1 MYSII
6 TITIRVF
13 GSLGENFMKVRR
25 FKYFMLVFLITLCF
39 TALCGCF
46 DIDEFIVDMGLDDEE
61 TEANE
66 TYTVMVRETAGV
78 KIEEDCIKEVTDGKS
93 VTFKIKI
100 EEGYIYL
107 GNTADA
113 IYSEADG
120 TLHVKKVDAP
130 TTIDVIVIEK
140 SELYQVKVSKSVKES
155 VITFATG
162 SYGWMIEPEE
172 TTLIAQAPDGYS
184 FSGWSVGGYLDKGGT
199 FVSGDAEYTFTPHE
213 KITHIYANFVD
224 TAIYKIH
231 YNINAADGTINKSG
245 TATSL
250 STFTVEGKYNEMYAL
265 QQVLNENSNE
275 ATFTRK
281 GHYPIGYSTSPVGV
295 YNNIASVK
303 SIPGFVNM
311 GGACEVPTSEGSLD
325 LYVVWAKETA
335 SNKFTTQNVS
345 GGVSIKSYNGNDETV
360 VIPETI
366 NGKKVIKICSSAFKS
381 TSIKKVV
388 LPKSVTTIENSAFS
402 DAVNITELV
411 FFDSVTTVSDSS
423 FALDSQTQQHKIKTV
438 VLNAQ
443 KLPAYSGGVE
453 GSFCIKYY
461 RVRSLHSQGKK
472 KLIVV
477 AGSNVLNGLN
487 SHMLEK
493 NMDYEYEV
501 VNYGTNAGTQMVFYL
516 NVIANYIDEGDI
528 VVHAPEWDCYGPMGE
543 NQIQWKLFRANN
555 QCYDI
560 FREVDM
566 REYKG
571 FFNAW
576 QDFQIGKNGGN
587 AAYSQ
592 QEYQKASSMNKWG
605 DRLESRIQTSTKLSV
620 EHSYGTL
627 NINNFLVSNN
637 PSSQTQYDR
646 AQRLNLVNSRIKAK
660 GGTMVLSFATA
671 LYEAVIK
678 SIGDPGLLPSRYDD
692 LTQNCADALDY
703 PVISNVGT
711 YVFGMNYMYD
721 SEWHATYRGAN
732 ARTQYLTDDLN
743 RFFQLGGD
751 TWQTY
756 EQRERTK
763 QDPTNYPLTLTTW

>member
-13 GSLGENFMKVRR
+13 GSLGEIFMKVRR

-78 KIEEDCIKEVTDGKS
+78 KVEEEDCIKEVTDGKS

-113 IYSEADG
+113 TYSEADG

-130 TTIDVIVIEK
+130 ITIDVIVIEK

-172 TTLIAQAPDGYS
+172 TSLIAQAPDGYS

-250 STFTVEGKYNEMYAL
+250 STFTVEGKYNERHAL
-265 QQVLNENSNE
+265 QQVLNENSDK

-281 GHYPIGYSTSPVGV
+281 GHYPIGYSTSAVGI
-295 YNNIASVK
+295 YNNISSVK

-311 GGACEVPTSEGSLD
+311 GGACEVPISEGSLD

-345 GGVSIKSYNGNDETV
+345 GGVSISAYNGNDETV

-366 NGKKVIKICSSAFKS
+366 NGKKVIKISSSAFKS

-388 LPKSVTTIENSAFS
+388 LPKSVKTIENNAFS
-402 DAVNITELV
+402 QAVNIKELV

-487 SHMLEK
+487 SPMLEK
-493 NMDYEYEV
+493 NMNYEYEV

-571 FFNAW
+571 FFDAW
-576 QDFQIGKNGGN
+576 REFQIGAGN
-587 AAYSQ
+587 AAQTQ
-592 QEYQKASSMNKWG
+592 QEYQKSPSMNKWG
-605 DRLESRIQTSTKLSV
+605 DRLEDRTSTSTKINGYDL
-620 EHSYGTL
+620 T
-627 NINNFLVSNN
+627 NINTLLVSND
-637 PSSQTQYDR
+637 PSRITEYQR
-646 AQRLNLVNSRIKAK
+646 AQRLNLANDRIKAN
-660 GGTMVLSFATA
+660 GGTMVLSFGAA
-671 LYEAVIK
+671 LYDSVAMSV
-678 SIGDPGLLPSRYDD
+678 GDPSALPSKYDA
-692 LTQNCADALDY
+692 LTQNCANALNY

-711 YVFGMNYMYD
+711 YVFDMDYMYD
-721 SEWHATYRGAN
+721 SKWHATFRGAN

-743 RFFQLGGD
+743 RFFLLGGD
-751 TWQTY
+751 TWLTY
-756 EQRERTK
+756 KQRELTK
-763 QDPTNYPLTLTTW
+763 QSPNDYPLIF